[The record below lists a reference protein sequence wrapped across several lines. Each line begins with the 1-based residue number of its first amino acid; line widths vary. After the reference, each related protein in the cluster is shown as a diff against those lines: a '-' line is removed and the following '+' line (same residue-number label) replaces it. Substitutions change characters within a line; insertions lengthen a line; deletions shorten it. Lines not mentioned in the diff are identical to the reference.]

1 MRETPS
7 PFLKGLA
14 GRWLRAAEVGLA
26 AAFLALYAYTA
37 IRRVSF
43 PFDLNWGEGAF
54 VDHVVRLVKRQQ
66 LYVAPSINFTP
77 FVYTPGYYYVAAA
90 AARVFGASVRTL
102 RSVSILCSFG
112 TFWVLAAFGR
122 RERVCWLPRSGTA
135 LRRLI

>member
-7 PFLKGLA
+7 PFLNGLA

-77 FVYTPGYYYVAAA
+77 FVYTPGYCYVHPFDDEPQGNAKLVAGCGDSEKQLI
-90 AARVFGASVRTL
+90 RFVGPDTPTPGAT
-102 RSVSILCSFG
+102 
-112 TFWVLAAFGR
+112 TFIACLGA
-122 RERVCWLPRSGTA
+122 T
-135 LRRLI
+135 IH